1 MHACYITRVAG
12 PSRCSLACDAASF
25 STREAAREGDMGACR
40 LLLLL
45 AAWAATPLMAGAQSE
60 VPRIQGSWKIVYKVR
75 HLARACALES
85 ACAQPSCFGC
95 AHTSV
100 ARLLP

>member
-1 MHACYITRVAG
+1 
-12 PSRCSLACDAASF
+12 
-25 STREAAREGDMGACR
+25 MGACR

-45 AAWAATPLMAGAQSE
+45 AAWAATPLMAGAQDV

-75 HLARACALES
+75 HLAYACALES
-85 ACAQPSCFGC
+85 VCAQNSRLGC

-100 ARLLP
+100 VLG